1 MTGREMSL
9 SYKDKLE
16 WITKE
21 DSTILVF
28 LPLPDTGR
36 ATSPQP
42 AEDMFDTGQLLG
54 NEDAGGIKESKPLI
68 TQQ

>member
-9 SYKDKLE
+9 SYEDKLE

-28 LPLPDTGR
+28 LPLPRTGR
-36 ATSPQP
+36 ATSLQP